1 MAPIGTR
8 AARAREHG
16 RTMAVT
22 SRGQGQGPDVGAGE
36 TGQLRS
42 ELKLADAAA
51 FSIGLIGPVGVM
63 ALLGTGAAGIL
74 GRGVIWAF
82 VFALVAV
89 SLVAYGFVRLSRH
102 ISHTGSV
109 YALVGV
115 TLGPRAGFFAGWAL
129 AGAYIAIGAGSAI
142 EIGLFGSE
150 FLRGIGVVDTSE
162 WVVIALIGLLVAA
175 LLAFNEVRVITRSL
189 LTVELIGV
197 VLVTILSVVILVR
210 LIIGEAPGGQEI
222 TGDFLK
228 LPAGTDVGLIASAAV
243 FGFLAFAGFEG
254 AAALG
259 EETQSPKTQIPR
271 AIKIA
276 IAVVGAFYLLTA
288 ASQSLGYG
296 TDEAGVTAFQEAASP
311 YGDLA
316 GAYVGAALA
325 DALNLAAALSLFA
338 IVLGTVAAA
347 ARILFAL
354 ARDAG
359 GVGGIGRLSK
369 AGAPVTALG
378 VVLVAMLAIMVG
390 QRLVGSEV
398 LDATFYA
405 LTIGTL
411 SLLVAYILATVGA
424 IRFLFFSGRPGTP
437 RWQLVVP
444 ILAIALVGYSLYK
457 NMFGLDFPYDRFPFI
472 VAAWLLIGLAIV
484 LLSSGL
490 AGRVRMSLAR
500 ATDEPSEAARLP

>member
-1 MAPIGTR
+1 MS
-8 AARAREHG
+8 
-16 RTMAVT
+16 VT
-22 SRGQGQGPDVGAGE
+22 PGSVAHDD
-36 TGQLRS
+36 LRR

-51 FSIGLIGPVGVM
+51 FSIGLMGPVGVM

-82 VFALVAV
+82 IFALIAV

-142 EIGLFGSE
+142 EIGLFGGE
-150 FLRGIGVVDTSE
+150 FLRGLGIVDSSE
-162 WVVIALIGLLVAA
+162 WVVIALVGLGLAA
-175 LLAFNEVRVITRSL
+175 LLAFTEVRVITRSL
-189 LTVELIGV
+189 LTMELIGV
-197 VLVTILSVVILVR
+197 ALVTILSLVILVR
-210 LIIGEAPGGQEI
+210 LLIGEAPGRQELS
-222 TGDFLK
+222 GDFLR

-259 EETQSPKTQIPR
+259 EETQDPKTQIPR
-271 AIKIA
+271 ALKIA
-276 IAVVGAFYLLTA
+276 IAVVGVFYLLTA
-288 ASQSLGYG
+288 AAQGLGYG

-316 GAYVGAALA
+316 SAYVGSALA

-347 ARILFAL
+347 ARIIFAL

-359 GVGGIGRLSK
+359 GAGPVGHLSR
-369 AGAPVTALG
+369 AGAPVAALAI
-378 VVLVAMLAIMVG
+378 VLAGMLAMMVG
-390 QRLVGSEV
+390 QRLAGSAV

-411 SLLVAYILATVGA
+411 SLLVAYVLATVGA
-424 IRFLFFSGRPGTP
+424 IRFLFLGPQARAP
-437 RWQLVVP
+437 RWQLAVP
-444 ILAIALVGYSLYK
+444 VLAIGLVGYTLYK
-457 NMFGLDFPYDRFPFI
+457 NVFGLDFPYDRFPYI
-472 VAAWLLIGLAIV
+472 VAAWLLAGLGIV
-484 LLSSGL
+484 RFTPGL
-490 AGRVRMSLAR
+490 AGRVRASLGR
-500 ATDEPSEAARLP
+500 AGSPVADPTLP